1 MKKNVAGQKIGIQM
15 NSATDGSA
23 FTGTTT
29 VYVTGD
35 AGTQAIGS
43 VGSGIC
49 THEGNGYHT
58 YAPAQAETNYD
69 LVAFTFIGTGAI
81 PSTVQIYTNFP
92 QTVDLST
99 GITAGTITTVTNLT
113 NLPTI
118 PANWLTAAGT
128 AADFT
133 TEIQA
138 GLATSAALA
147 VVDGIV
153 DDILLDTA
161 EIGVAGAGLTNI
173 NLPNQTM
180 DIVGN
185 ITGNLSGSVGSV
197 TGAVGS
203 VTGSVGSVTGLTAAN
218 LDVAVSTRLATA
230 GYTAPDNTSIT
241 AIKAKTDNLPAAPAA
256 VSDIPTA
263 IQNADTLLNRDM
275 STGTDSG
282 SPTVRTVRQALRFL
296 RNKWSISGTTLTVTK
311 EDDTTASWTA
321 SVTTDAAAEPITGS
335 DPA

>member
-1 MKKNVAGQKIGIQM
+1 MKKNVAGQKIGCQM

-69 LVAFTFIGTGAI
+69 LIAFTFIGTGAI
-81 PSTVQIYTNFP
+81 PSSVQIYTNFP
-92 QTVDLST
+92 QTVELST
-99 GITAGTITTVTNLT
+99 GITAGTITTV
-113 NLPTI
+113 
-118 PANWLTAAGT
+118 
-128 AADFT
+128 
-133 TEIQA
+133 
-138 GLATSAALA
+138 S
-147 VVDGIV
+147 
-153 DDILLDTA
+153 
-161 EIGVAGAGLTNI
+161 
-173 NLPNQTM
+173 
-180 DIVGN
+180 GN
-185 ITGNLSGSVGSV
+185 VNGSVGSV

-203 VTGSVGSVTGLTAAN
+203 VTGNVGGNVTGSVGSVTGAVGSVTGLTAAN
-218 LDVAVSTRLATA
+218 LDATISSRASAADLATVA
-230 GYTAPDNTSIT
+230 GYIDTEVA

-256 VSDIPTA
+256 VGDIPTA
-263 IQNADTLLNRDM
+263 IQNADALLNRDM

-321 SVTTDAAAEPITGS
+321 SVTTDAAADPITGS
-335 DPA
+335 DPAS